1 MFFTGTDMFEGDGAA
16 ATFHSVIKSGGNGQ
30 VLAKVYASSNLVAN
44 TPYFVKVCYTTANAN
59 WFQATEPTASGIGMV
74 GIPSA
79 AIASGCV
86 GWVTVRG
93 ICNDAQAPATS
104 FTGSVGKAIYLSGA
118 TGIGCTG
125 SAYIGAPH
133 QIGIMITTAAN
144 SSTTCTILLTGN
156 LYARAIS

>member
-1 MFFTGTDMFEGDGAA
+1 MMIIGSDFIDNNASFTTSAKRNGPKIFVKAWAE
-16 ATFHSVIKSGGNGQ
+16 SG
-30 VLAKVYASSNLVAN
+30 VDEN
-44 TPYFVKVCYTTANAN
+44 TPAAIMFGGSGYVATALIGSIYAYVGVPEGTQSVGAGSWG
-59 WFQATEPTASGIGMV
+59 WFQI
-74 GIPSA
+74 
-79 AIASGCV
+79 
-86 GWVTVRG
+86 RG
-93 ICNDAQAPATS
+93 PVDDVQGAATS